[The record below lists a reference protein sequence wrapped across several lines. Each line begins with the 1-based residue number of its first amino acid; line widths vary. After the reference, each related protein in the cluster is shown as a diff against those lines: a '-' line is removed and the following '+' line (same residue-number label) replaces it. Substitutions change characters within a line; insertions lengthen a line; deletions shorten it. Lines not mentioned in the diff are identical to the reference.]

1 MFSKIKFIYLK
12 YNILKISF
20 MEIISKNE
28 ISKYR
33 SIHRNENFTNNKML
47 VEIKIVLQFERY
59 QEVIS
64 PFSTL
69 KMVASWPNW

>member
-1 MFSKIKFIYLK
+1 
-12 YNILKISF
+12 

-69 KMVASWPNW
+69 KMVASWPN